1 MASQVQVHVVSKADC
16 SVNHIVDTDLS
27 LLPPLAPNNI
37 RLQVRM
43 ASLTANNLTYARLA
57 SVANWWDGE
66 LLKRTPIN
74 TNLAILTKKNF
85 QVSQSPPSSRPP
97 TTTPKPTA

>member
-1 MASQVQVHVVSKADC
+1 VIPTRNASDIKMDSQVQVHVVSKTDC
-16 SVNHIVDTDLS
+16 SDAHIVDTNLS

-66 LLKRTPIN
+66 SPI
-74 TNLAILTKKNF
+74 
-85 QVSQSPPSSRPP
+85 R
-97 TTTPKPTA
+97 